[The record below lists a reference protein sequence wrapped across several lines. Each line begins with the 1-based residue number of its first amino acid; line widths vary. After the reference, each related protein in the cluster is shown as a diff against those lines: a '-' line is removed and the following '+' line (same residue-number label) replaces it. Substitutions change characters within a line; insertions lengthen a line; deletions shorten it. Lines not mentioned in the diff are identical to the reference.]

1 MQSEFNITV
10 DPDHDLV
17 RITLRGF
24 FEMADIERFL
34 IARDKAHKQLRSA
47 PNQHATLVDIRDMK
61 IQSQE
66 IVAAFR
72 HVLANPAH
80 QSRRLAFVIAST
92 LARMQVIRAVDERE
106 ARYFGTMEEAEAWV
120 LGNAEQESAER
131 GICAA

>member
-10 DPDHDLV
+10 DPDRDLV
-17 RITLRGF
+17 RMTLRGF
-24 FEMADIERFL
+24 FEKADIERFL
-34 IARDKAHKQLRSA
+34 VARDKAHRELRCA

-61 IQSQE
+61 IQSQD

-72 HVLANPAH
+72 NVLANPEH

-120 LGNAEQESAER
+120 LDSAEQGR
-131 GICAA
+131 CAA